1 MATGLSPKLPLTV
14 DEADGHYVLNKT
26 IKETASQNLKML
38 VLTNPGERIMDP
50 DFGVGV
56 RRFLFENNSP
66 LVYDEI
72 RQRIQAQTKK
82 YLGYINISAVIF
94 NEGSADKSQFDSNIT
109 TIIIEYSIRG
119 VDIPN
124 ILSLPIEL

>member
-82 YLGYINISAVIF
+82 YLGYININAVIF
-94 NEGSADKSQFDSNIT
+94 NEGSVDKSQFDSNIT

-119 VDIPN
+119 VDILN